1 VPGARWLAVLLLAA
15 GVVPAQPQSDLEQR
29 QAILAAEDSRAPTQ
43 ASLDVLLAGTRSPKP
58 EIQRIAVRALGR
70 LERPGLADAIAP
82 LLTAAKPAVRAEAA
96 NALGQAVSRE
106 ARLAGPTSQ
115 RLIERLKVEKDPSVR
130 GTLCETLG
138 RLPYG
143 VAGEVERAETV
154 LYEATWKG
162 KYRWEPGSSTRR
174 IDPAP
179 LPVLTG
185 AVKGLEV
192 LYRLRA
198 KLVRPS
204 PMPVIR
210 LRVLAVYLPEAG
222 RGTPDPGVVR
232 LRRLATAALVAA
244 KDRDAV
250 TLRFLVK
257 VPDPQTR
264 RLAII
269 ALTAGDQADAETKTI
284 VRQALVDP
292 SPLVRSEALRSYA
305 RGWQAE
311 SCAPIVSAVPDN
323 DHVSLLALD
332 LLGGRCPPS
341 ENVSAVL
348 AAIADRIGRSDAQS
362 RTWQRP
368 AHAFVSL
375 AGVDSVLA
383 EARLP
388 AFVGHPVWQVRM
400 YAARAAT
407 VLKDQLTL
415 RRLAA
420 DEHDNVREA
429 ALSGLS
435 RVAGHTADEIYLSAL
450 ERPDYRLIMTAA
462 RALAGTPDRN
472 RAVPI
477 LLGTLAR
484 LTAQDRDT
492 SRDPRVALLERLR
505 ELGSAAQA
513 GALEPYLADFDPR
526 IARLAADALTA
537 WTNKPHE
544 PKTTVMRT
552 SPPTTLEEFGEITG
566 LTARV
571 TIRGLGSF
579 EMALLADEAPAA
591 VIRIVRL
598 ARAGYYDGLTFH
610 RILEPLLVQ
619 GGSPGANEYM
629 GDGAYM
635 RDEVGLVQNLRGSVG
650 VSTRGRDTGDAQ
662 IYINLVDLP
671 SLDHEYTVFGEVV
684 RGMEVV
690 DAIIEGDVIERVEI
704 LGAARRAR

>member
-1 VPGARWLAVLLLAA
+1 VPSARWLAILLIAA
-15 GVVPAQPQSDLEQR
+15 GAAPGQPRSEMEQR
-29 QAILAAEDSRAPTQ
+29 QAILAAEDARAPTQ
-43 ASLDVLLAGTRSPKP
+43 ALLDVLVAGTRSSKP

-82 LLTAAKPAVRAEAA
+82 LLTAGKPAVRAEAA
-96 NALGQAVSRE
+96 NALGQAVSGE
-106 ARLAGPTSQ
+106 ARQAGPTSQ
-115 RLIERLKVEKDPSVR
+115 RLIERLKAEKDPSVR

-143 VAGEVERAETV
+143 VAGEIQRAETA

-162 KYRWEPGSSTRR
+162 RYRWEPGSSTRR

-185 AVKGLEV
+185 AVKGLEA

-198 KLVRPS
+198 KLFRPS
-204 PMPVIR
+204 SMPVIR
-210 LRVLAVYLPEAG
+210 LRVLAVYLPEAR
-222 RGTPDPGVVR
+222 RGTPSQGEVR

-250 TLRFLVK
+250 TLQFLVK
-257 VPDPQTR
+257 VPDAQTR

-269 ALTAGDQADAETKTI
+269 ALTAGGQVDAETKTI

-292 SPLVRSEALRSYA
+292 SPLVRYEALRSYA

-311 SCAPIVSAVPDN
+311 SCAPIVSAVPDS

-332 LLGGRCPPS
+332 LLGSACPAS

-348 AAIADRIGRSDAQS
+348 AAVADRIGRSDAQS
-362 RTWQRP
+362 RTWQGP

-375 AGVDSVLA
+375 ARIDSVLA
-383 EARLP
+383 EVRLP
-388 AFVGHPVWQVRM
+388 AFAEHPVWQVRM

-407 VLKDQLTL
+407 ALKDQVTL

-429 ALSGLS
+429 AVSGLS
-435 RVAGHTADEIYLSAL
+435 GVAGHTADGVYLAAL
-450 ERPDYRLIMTAA
+450 ERPDYQLIMTAA

-472 RAVPI
+472 RAVPV
-477 LLGTLAR
+477 LLGALAR
-484 LTAQDRDT
+484 LTDQDRDT
-492 SRDPRVALLERLR
+492 SRDPRIALLERLR
-505 ELGSAAQA
+505 ELGSAASA
-513 GALEPYLADFDPR
+513 SALEPYLADFDPR
-526 IARLAADALTA
+526 VARFAADTLTA
-537 WTNKPHE
+537 WTNQPHV

-552 SPPTTLEEFGEITG
+552 SPPPTLEELGGITG

-571 TIRGLGSF
+571 TIRGLGPF
-579 EMALLADEAPAA
+579 EMTLLADEAPAA
-591 VIRIVRL
+591 VTRIVRL

-610 RILEPLLVQ
+610 RMLEPLLVQ

-635 RDEVGLVQNLRGSVG
+635 RDELGLVQNLRGSVG
-650 VSTRGRDTGDAQ
+650 VSARGRDTGDAQ
-662 IYINLVDLP
+662 IYVNLVDLP
-671 SLDHEYTVFGEVV
+671 SLDHEYTVFGEVS
-684 RGMEVV
+684 RGMEIV

-704 LGAARRAR
+704 LAARPRAR